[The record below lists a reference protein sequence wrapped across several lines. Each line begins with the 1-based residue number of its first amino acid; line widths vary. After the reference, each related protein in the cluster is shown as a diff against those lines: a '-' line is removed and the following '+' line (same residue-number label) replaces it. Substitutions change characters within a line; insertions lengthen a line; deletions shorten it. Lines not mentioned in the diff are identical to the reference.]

1 MSVSPSLRKL
11 AWLAL
16 LVIAPGVA
24 GPGAIVATLAAVASF
39 EADHAHHVSIQPDV
53 GHDDFVICH
62 DARETTMPAELAFA
76 PADCADDH
84 RLHAANAESLISR
97 HEVASVPLDAPLALA
112 AIPIVAIAASAFDA
126 FAASDSA
133 TLVANRHNR
142 TIVLRI

>member
-1 MSVSPSLRKL
+1 MSSWSPIRRTV
-11 AWLAL
+11 WLAL

-24 GPGAIVATLAAVASF
+24 GPGAIVATLAAIASF
-39 EADHAHHVSIQPDV
+39 EADHAHHVSVQPDV

-62 DARETTMPAELAFA
+62 DAREAATPAELAFA

-97 HEVASVPLDAPLALA
+97 HEVANVPIEAPLALVATPLA
-112 AIPIVAIAASAFDA
+112 AIAPLSFRS

-133 TLVANRHNR
+133 TLVANRHDR
-142 TIVLRI
+142 TIVLRL